1 MSRHFLGVTRKGFGH
16 ARAGQ
21 SPRVESRGAL
31 DPPLE
36 SSCRPMSTP
45 LNHGLEA
52 TPGQE
57 PECNLAQ
64 HQKENLSAAVSPA
77 KETTEGLIFT
87 DRILKKK
94 ARDLNSRQEALDFF
108 CCECPRKEA
117 RRGKYEVET
126 NLTATHTGRKRR
138 WAFQGEPPLG
148 LPGGDEGDGCPLPAW
163 FLWTI
168 EWPLLATSAGIQD
181 RQYARSQEV
190 KSPPSQSLHSWAGR
204 LWGLSSWFVQ
214 LGPGLLG
221 SLCHRLNQ
229 DHFT

>member
-148 LPGGDEGDGCPLPAW
+148 LPGGGGRRWRPPPPCLVPADNRVAPSGH
-163 FLWTI
+163 LCRDPRPPICTEPGGQVTSI
-168 EWPLLATSAGIQD
+168 SVAALLGRAALGPLLLVRATGAGT
-181 RQYARSQEV
+181 
-190 KSPPSQSLHSWAGR
+190 P
-204 LWGLSSWFVQ
+204 GLSVPS
-214 LGPGLLG
+214 
-221 SLCHRLNQ
+221 
-229 DHFT
+229 T